1 MIRSAVFAMSLSA
14 SLAASTGPLTIA
26 HRGASGYLPEHTLPA
41 KGLAHGQGADFLEQ
55 DLVLSADNVPV
66 VLHDIHIDTVSDVA
80 RRFPDRKRS
89 DGRYYAIDFTVVELK
104 QLRLSERFQVK
115 TGRAVFPKRFPV
127 GEGQFQVVTLEEELQ
142 FVRGLNRSTGRNAGI
157 YPELKQPSWHR
168 AEGKDLSAAVLPL
181 LRTYGYDQA
190 GSACF
195 VQCFEL
201 SEIQRI
207 RRDFAWP
214 GRMVL
219 LIESDD
225 TGADGTDYRKLC
237 TAEGLKGLA
246 PWVNG
251 IGPPMGRVLA
261 WSATGQPIAL
271 PLTTQAH
278 EAGLLV
284 HPYTVRSD
292 ELPAGCL
299 SLEDLHRGLFQ
310 SAKVDG
316 VFTDFPDLTRSW
328 LQQRR

>member
-1 MIRSAVFAMSLSA
+1 
-14 SLAASTGPLTIA
+14 
-26 HRGASGYLPEHTLPA
+26 
-41 KGLAHGQGADFLEQ
+41 
-55 DLVLSADNVPV
+55 
-66 VLHDIHIDTVSDVA
+66 
-80 RRFPDRKRS
+80 
-89 DGRYYAIDFTVVELK
+89 
-104 QLRLSERFQVK
+104 
-115 TGRAVFPKRFPV
+115 VFPKRFPV

-207 RRDFAWP
+207 RRDFAWQ

-271 PLTTQAH
+271 TSDRTGTRRRS
-278 EAGLLV
+278 AG
-284 HPYTVRSD
+284 PS
-292 ELPAGCL
+292 
-299 SLEDLHRGLFQ
+299 LHRAKRRTARRLFVARRLCTAD
-310 SAKVDG
+310 S
-316 VFTDFPDLTRSW
+316 FSRRRSTASSRT
-328 LQQRR
+328 LPI

>member
-1 MIRSAVFAMSLSA
+1 MIRTAVFAMSLSV

-55 DLVLSADNVPV
+55 DLVLSSDNIPV

-80 RRFPDRKRS
+80 RRFPERKRS

-104 QLRLSERFQVK
+104 QLRLSERFQAK

-127 GEGQFQVVTLEEELQ
+127 GQGHFQVVTLEEELQ
-142 FVRGLNRSTGRNAGI
+142 FVQGLNRSTGRSTGI
-157 YPELKQPSWHR
+157 YPELKQPAWHR

-190 GSACF
+190 ESACF

-207 RRDFAWP
+207 RREFAWR

-225 TGADGTDYRKLC
+225 TGADGTDYRALC

-251 IGPPMGRVLA
+251 IGPPLGRVLG
-261 WSATGQPIAL
+261 WSTSGQAIAL
-271 PLTTQAH
+271 PLTAQAH
-278 EAGLLV
+278 DAGLVV
-284 HPYTVRSD
+284 HPYTVRRD
-292 ELPAGCL
+292 ELPAGCP
-299 SLEDLHRGLFQ
+299 SLDDLHRGLFQ
-310 SAKVDG
+310 SAQVDG
-316 VFTDFPDLTRSW
+316 VFTDFTDLTRSW